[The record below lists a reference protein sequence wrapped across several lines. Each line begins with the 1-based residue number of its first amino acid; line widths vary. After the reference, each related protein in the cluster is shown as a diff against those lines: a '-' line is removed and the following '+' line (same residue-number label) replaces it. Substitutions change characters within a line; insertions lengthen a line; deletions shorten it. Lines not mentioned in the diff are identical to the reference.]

1 MSLII
6 TKGFFKDDAVMASV
20 VFPLWHMDSED
31 I

>member
-20 VFPLWHMDSED
+20 AFPLWHVDSEGT
-31 I
+31 